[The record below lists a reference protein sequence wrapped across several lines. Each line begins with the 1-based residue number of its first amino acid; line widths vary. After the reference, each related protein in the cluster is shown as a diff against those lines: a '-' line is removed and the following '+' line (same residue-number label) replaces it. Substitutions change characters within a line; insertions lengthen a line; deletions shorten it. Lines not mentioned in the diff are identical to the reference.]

1 MVHRTVKPRPKR
13 SASQAVAASV
23 RQESLRCPAA
33 IVALSLLSLLVY
45 ANSFRAGFTLDNK
58 GLLIEDPRL
67 RTVSAENV
75 HEILD
80 DAASTSGRR

>member
-1 MVHRTVKPRPKR
+1 
-13 SASQAVAASV
+13 
-23 RQESLRCPAA
+23 
-33 IVALSLLSLLVY
+33 VALSLLSLLVY
-45 ANSFRAGFTLDNK
+45 ANSFRA

>member
-1 MVHRTVKPRPKR
+1 
-13 SASQAVAASV
+13 
-23 RQESLRCPAA
+23 
-33 IVALSLLSLLVY
+33 VALSLLSLLVY